1 MPENLTL
8 PTTALEH
15 PAMDY
20 AFLRQEG
27 IRLIE
32 QMAGTVWTDF
42 NAHDPGITILEQL
55 CYAISDLAY
64 RINYDLPDLMAAEGR
79 DPYESLYGPAE
90 ILSSEPLTLI
100 DFRKLIV
107 DVPGVKNAWIE
118 LLEKPPPLYFHEGK
132 NTLSLQSEAQ
142 ALGPQV
148 TEPIYLKGLYRILI
162 ETSSLADIEGPTVA
176 REVALRLNAHRGL
189 CEDFDTISILGHQSV
204 SVLAQIEIGA
214 VDDAGEVLAQI
225 YFKIARYFSPALPF
239 KTLGEMLDA
248 ASPVDE
254 IFEGPL
260 LQQGFLDTASLNKAT
275 KRKVLY
281 ISDLIHEI
289 MQVSGVR
296 AVTKISLQSGEK
308 IEDWSLNIDDLQV
321 PQLLLTKNA
330 ILLEKEGIL
339 ASIDLDW
346 VKTRYLDLLKTDLIQ
361 ADFSSKAEALDP
373 PKGRDRHIAR
383 YGAIQRHFPDIYG
396 IGEMGLADSAS
407 PERKGQA
414 QQLKAYL
421 LFFDQ
426 LLANYFSQLSEA
438 SSLFSF
444 YGESKETY
452 FSQMIHDP
460 ALDLESVIQ
469 KSPEEFEVRL
479 QKLSE
484 KSADDS
490 LQRKNRFLNHLM
502 ARFSEQFSDYSLIL
516 FDLVEEGREAAL
528 EKLVQDKQAYLQ
540 NYPAFSAGRNRAFDV
555 LTELGA
561 QNVSGLETRIRLKLA
576 LNVDD
581 AEDFFLIEHI
591 LLRPMSGDDAQQVPL
606 LAALKSKDP
615 YSLQLSFVFPK
626 GPKRFEQAVFVQFIH
641 QTLRAETPAH
651 LIPHVHWLDSDTWS
665 AFKKSYGEWFEKRRL
680 YLRQKL
686 GV

>member
-1 MPENLTL
+1 L
-8 PTTALEH
+8 PTTPLEH

-32 QMAGTVWTDF
+32 KMAGKVWTDF

-55 CYAISDLAY
+55 CYAITDLAY
-64 RINYDLPDLMAAEGR
+64 RINYDLPDLMAGKGR
-79 DPYESLYGPAE
+79 DPYQSLYGPAE

-142 ALGPQV
+142 AFGPQV

-162 ETSSLADIEGPTVA
+162 ETSSLVDIEGPTVA
-176 REVALRLNAHRGL
+176 REVALKLNAHRGL
-189 CEDFDTISILGHQSV
+189 CEDFDMISILEHQSV

-225 YFKIARYFSPALPF
+225 YFKISNYFSPALPF

-248 ASPVDE
+248 ETPVDE

-260 LQQGFLDTASLNKAT
+260 LQQGFLDTESLKKAT
-275 KRKVLY
+275 KRTVLY
-281 ISDLIHEI
+281 TSDLIHEI
-289 MQVSGVR
+289 MQVEGVR
-296 AVTKISLQSGEK
+296 AVTKIRLQSGGK

-321 PQLLLTKNA
+321 PQLLLTNDA
-330 ILLEKEGIL
+330 ILLEKEGIS
-339 ASIDLDW
+339 ASIDPDW
-346 VKTRYLDLLKTDLIQ
+346 VKTRYLDLLKAAVFQ
-361 ADFSSKAEALDP
+361 GDFSSNAEALDP
-373 PKGRDRHIAR
+373 PKGRDRQIAQ
-383 YGAIQRHFPDIYG
+383 YGAIQRHFPDLYG
-396 IGEMGLADSAS
+396 IGEMGIADSAS
-407 PERKGQA
+407 EERKGQSK
-414 QQLKAYL
+414 QLKAYL

-444 YGESKETY
+444 YGKSNETY
-452 FSQMIHDP
+452 FSQMIDDS
-460 ALDLESVIQ
+460 ALGLDAVIQ
-469 KSPEEFEVRL
+469 KSPEDFEAQL

-484 KSADDS
+484 KSTDDS

-502 ARFSEQFSDYSLIL
+502 ARFSEQFTDYSLIL
-516 FDLVEEGREAAL
+516 FDLVEEGRDAAL

-555 LTELGA
+555 L
-561 QNVSGLETRIRLKLA
+561 NVLSSENRSGLEMRIRLKLS
-576 LNVDD
+576 LNADE

-591 LLRPMSGDDAQQVPL
+591 LLRPMSGDDTQQVPL
-606 LAALKSKDP
+606 LAALQSKDP

-626 GPKRFEQAVFVQFIH
+626 GPKRFEQTVFLQFIH

-651 LIPHVHWLDSDTWS
+651 LIPHVHWLDPDTWS
-665 AFKKSYGEWFEKRRL
+665 VFKTSYGDWFEKRRL
-680 YLRQKL
+680 YLRNKL